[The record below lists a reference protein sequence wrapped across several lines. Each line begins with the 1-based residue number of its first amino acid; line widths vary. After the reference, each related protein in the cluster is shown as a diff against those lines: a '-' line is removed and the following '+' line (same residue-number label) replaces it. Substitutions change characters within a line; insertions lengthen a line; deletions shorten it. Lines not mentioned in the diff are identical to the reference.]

1 MEDKEELRAKRRIA
15 AVAVMLGLVVLIYCG
30 LLYQYQIVEGADYL
44 EASSRKVAQQETVE
58 AARGTIT
65 DSQGQVLVGNRQVQ
79 QVNLDLSLMGEAEER
94 NAILYRLIQICR
106 EEEVTW
112 LDELPVTTEPPFQIT
127 RTETVKDEE
136 TGEER
141 VVYTPFYIESTDEE
155 TGLTEQV
162 NTRLGRLV
170 EKLQESSTKSL
181 KWTSADGTEHN
192 ITDYVKIYE
201 DEAEAQEAAEAIV
214 EWLCFLYGVGD
225 TYSDTDA
232 RALAGVYYEQML
244 LSYEV
249 IYEYTFAEDVDI
261 DFISR
266 VKEESLTGVQIET
279 TTVRSY
285 ETSYAA
291 HLLGIT
297 GAITPESWPT
307 YKELNYNMN
316 DTVGL
321 SGIEYAFEEYLH
333 GTPGTRTV
341 ETNTSGKVISE
352 TYLTMPEPGYTVETT
367 LDLGLQQKVEDAL
380 AEYVPQLSGS
390 LGAGII
396 ALDPNSGSVLAAG
409 SYPTF
414 DLENYN
420 KNYNEYSSDPLTPL
434 LNRPFQGLYA
444 PGSTYKMV
452 TAVAGLEEGVITP
465 TETIRDLGTYV
476 YYDARPKCWYYRQYG
491 RVHGKE
497 TVSDAI
503 RDSCNYYFY
512 ETIVRLDQMDDRE
525 GIDILNSYAGQFGL
539 GQKTGVEI
547 AEYAGILAGP
557 EFSESLGSTW
567 YRGNMLYAAIGQS
580 DNQFTLVQL
589 ANYVSTLINGGNR
602 YQVHLLK
609 SIKSY
614 DRTEVIEEYEPAVLN
629 TVEMSDSTVNAVK
642 QGMREVATD
651 TLKNY
656 FADLEAQGI
665 TVGAK
670 TGSAQVAGQEN
681 SNAMFVCFAP
691 YDDPQIVL
699 AIAVESGGSG
709 SELAAIA
716 ADVLSYYFSADAAK
730 EAVDGDNTFLQ

>member
-1 MEDKEELRAKRRIA
+1 
-15 AVAVMLGLVVLIYCG
+15 ML
-30 LLYQYQIVEGADYL
+30 
-44 EASSRKVAQQETVE
+44 
-58 AARGTIT
+58 
-65 DSQGQVLVGNRQVQ
+65 
-79 QVNLDLSLMGEAEER
+79 
-94 NAILYRLIQICR
+94 
-106 EEEVTW
+106 
-112 LDELPVTTEPPFQIT
+112 
-127 RTETVKDEE
+127 
-136 TGEER
+136 
-141 VVYTPFYIESTDEE
+141 YTPFYIESVDEE
-155 TGLTEQV
+155 TGERKQADTY
-162 NTRLGRLV
+162 LGELIK
-170 EKLQESSTKSL
+170 ELKENSSKSL

-192 ITDYVKIYE
+192 ISDYVKSYE
-201 DEAEAQEAAEAIV
+201 SEAEAAEAAAAIV
-214 EWLCFLYGVGD
+214 EWLRALYEVGEE
-225 TYSDTDA
+225 YSDADA
-232 RALAGVYYEQML
+232 RAMVGVYYEQML
-244 LSYEV
+244 LSNEV

-266 VKEESLTGVQIET
+266 VKEESLNGVKIDT
-279 TTVRSY
+279 TTVREY
-285 ETSYAA
+285 ETDYAA

-297 GAITPESWPT
+297 GAITPQSWPT
-307 YKELNYNMN
+307 YKELGYNMN

-333 GTPGTRTV
+333 GTPGVRTV

-352 TYLTMPEPGYTVETT
+352 TYKTMPEPGYTVEIT
-367 LDLGLQQKVEDAL
+367 LNLGLQQKVEDAL
-380 AEYVPQLSGS
+380 AEHVPQLNGS

-396 ALDPNSGSVLAAG
+396 ALDPNSGAVLAAG

-420 KNYNEYSSDPLTPL
+420 KNYNEYSADPLKPL
-434 LNRPFQGLYA
+434 INRPFQGLYA

-465 TETIRDLGTYV
+465 TETIKDLGTYV
-476 YYDARPKCWYYRQYG
+476 YYDARPKCWYFRQYG
-491 RVHGKE
+491 RVHGNE
-497 TVSDAI
+497 NVSDAI

-512 ETIVRLDQMDDRE
+512 DTIVRLDEMDDRE
-525 GIDILNSYAGQFGL
+525 GIDILDSYASQFGL

-547 AEYAGILAGP
+547 SEKAGVLAGP

-609 SIKSY
+609 NVKSY
-614 DRTEVIEEYEPAVLN
+614 DRSEVIEEYEPTILN
-629 TVEMSDSTVNAVK
+629 TVEMSDSTVTAVK

-651 TLKNY
+651 TLKKY
-656 FADLEAQGI
+656 FTDLEAQGI

-716 ADVLSYYFSADAAK
+716 ADVLSYYFSADAAI
-730 EAVDGDNTFLQ
+730 EAVDGENTILR